1 MIITQEVFVT
11 QVQAS
16 STGQRLARYMYAFM
30 YAKWHKKLYQQNNIH
45 VYVRVDNL
53 FVLYTEVLKQFV
65 HTLVVGSLG

>member
-1 MIITQEVFVT
+1 MIMTQEVFVT
-11 QVQAS
+11 QIQAS
-16 STGQRLARYMYAFM
+16 SPGQRLARYAFM